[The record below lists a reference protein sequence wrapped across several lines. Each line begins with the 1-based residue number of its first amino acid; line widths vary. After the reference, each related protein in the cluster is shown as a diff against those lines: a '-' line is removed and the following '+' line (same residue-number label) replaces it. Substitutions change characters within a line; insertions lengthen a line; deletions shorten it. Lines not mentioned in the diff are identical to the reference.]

1 MNVALVSDTHVPSR
15 APKIPTW
22 VRERV
27 QAADH
32 TIHAGD
38 FDSAPALARFENIA
52 GDLTVVGGN
61 ADYGL
66 DLPRVATV
74 ELGGVE
80 FVVTHG
86 DGGPAG
92 YEQRVAE
99 TVREHAGDGPTV
111 GVAGHTHEVLDTTV
125 EGVRLLNPGT
135 ATGAGPTTRV
145 SMLTARVADG
155 TLTVDLYEG
164 ENA

>member
-1 MNVALVSDTHVPSR
+1 MDVALVSDTHVPSR
-15 APKIPTW
+15 APEIPRW

-27 QAADH
+27 RAADH

-38 FDSAPALARFENIA
+38 FDSAPALATFEDVA
-52 GDLTVVGGN
+52 TDLTAVGGN
-61 ADYGL
+61 TDYGL
-66 DLPRVATV
+66 GLPRVATV

-86 DGGPAG
+86 DGGPPG

-99 TVREHAGDGPTV
+99 TVREHAGDGLTV

-125 EGVRLLNPGT
+125 GGVRLLNPGT
-135 ATGAGPTTRV
+135 ATGAGPATRV
-145 SMLTARVADG
+145 SMLTVRVTDG
-155 TLTVDLYEG
+155 TLTVELHEG
-164 ENA
+164 E